1 MVDAA
6 NDPAKG
12 GVVLGLYWRS
22 RHGSLEAIVQETL
35 QRVAVG
41 PQPLSSALKAL
52 FEAQTCLAPLS
63 SFFDELI
70 RYQVGIARPEAN
82 RRGQL
87 VDILASSIWQRPSG
101 MPEVGTLQILRDESL
116 VGFAT
121 SAQLRIFE
129 ALDREWLVAHA
140 DELLAKNP
148 DRAGGVLARAG
159 RAMLFDP
166 DRGAATRTLTALA
179 RKAGVPAERLVAQ
192 AQEELSVLVV
202 DSADVLAAIK
212 G

>member
-1 MVDAA
+1 M
-6 NDPAKG
+6 
-12 GVVLGLYWRS
+12 
-22 RHGSLEAIVQETL
+22 
-35 QRVAVG
+35 
-41 PQPLSSALKAL
+41 KAL
-52 FEAQTCLAPLS
+52 FEAQTRLAPLS
-63 SFFDELI
+63 SLFDELI

-82 RRGQL
+82 RREQL

-116 VGFAT
+116 AGFAT
-121 SAQLRIFE
+121 SSQLRMFE